1 MRTKFT
7 ADDKSKKYKACK
19 LDVTVAK
26 VNFVLIHH
34 LISSFNLT
42 STYMLHFLSFL
53 LDREVPTMNKFNYMP
68 SMKCHMSK
76 PAKEEHTAL

>member
-26 VNFVLIHH
+26 VNQGDGPMYGGPEGGIC
-34 LISSFNLT
+34 N
-42 STYMLHFLSFL
+42 
-53 LDREVPTMNKFNYMP
+53 
-68 SMKCHMSK
+68 
-76 PAKEEHTAL
+76 